1 MKNPET
7 INKVYVRGPPEPAIH
22 RCVRLHHGDPY
33 TKLGPFKLEVR
44 VVNGTQSAWI
54 KKAPTMAFSLLKA
67 LKKVLKN

>member
-1 MKNPET
+1 MLFILSNLIILRLKNPET

-44 VVNGTQSAWI
+44 VVNRTPG
-54 KKAPTMAFSLLKA
+54 
-67 LKKVLKN
+67 

>member
-1 MKNPET
+1 MLFILTNLIILRLKNPET

-44 VVNGTQSAWI
+44 VVNGT
-54 KKAPTMAFSLLKA
+54 LLG
-67 LKKVLKN
+67 LSQ